1 MPVFQL
7 TDELIFPHPGL
18 ANEEG
23 LLAIGGDLSVDR
35 LLLAYANGIFPW
47 YGEDSPILWWSL
59 NPRLVLFPDRLKVS
73 DSLRQTINN
82 QKFSITFDTQFE
94 DVIANCAK
102 VPRKDQNGT
111 WITAE
116 MQQAYIDLHHAG
128 FAHSVEVKTRN
139 RLVGGLYGVSLGGF
153 FFGESMFHME
163 RDASKVAL
171 YRLVQKLK
179 SWNFLAIDAQQDTD
193 HMRRLGAATISRK
206 EYLELLVKALDQTT
220 LKGNWGLM

>member
-1 MPVFQL
+1 MPVYQL
-7 TDELIFPHPGL
+7 TNDLIFPHPNL
-18 ANEEG
+18 AEEDG

-47 YGEDSPILWWSL
+47 YDEDSPILWWSL
-59 NPRLVLFPDRLKVS
+59 NPRLVLFPDQLKVS
-73 DSLRQTINN
+73 DSLRHTINS
-82 QKFSITFDTQFE
+82 QKFSITFDAQFE
-94 DVIANCAK
+94 DVIGNCAK
-102 VPRKDQNGT
+102 VPRKDQDGT
-111 WITAE
+111 WITTE
-116 MQQAYIDLHHAG
+116 MQQAYVDLHHSG
-128 FAHSVEVKTRN
+128 FAHSVEVKIGN

-153 FFGESMFHME
+153 FFGESMFHTE

-179 SWNFLAIDAQQDTD
+179 SWNFIAIDAQQDTD

-220 LKGNWGLM
+220 RRGDWGLM